1 MWTALVRQL
10 MVFLFTRRGRRIV
23 AFVGVLLLFFITALL
38 IDSRMTLTAAFTG
51 AVAIFSLVAFVVSQF
66 RYRGRQRDRERRDA
80 EQSARRAAASLA
92 RSERIDKAR
101 STLSGAAKTASH
113 RAAGMAGLAK
123 TGLDEAR
130 DRLRFWRRKRKSA
143 VPSVDGRDKQ
153 DSVAG
158 GRPR

>member
-23 AFVGVLLLFFITALL
+23 AFIGVLLLFFITALL
-38 IDSRMTLTAAFTG
+38 IDSRMHLTAAFTG
-51 AVAIFSLVAFVVSQF
+51 AVAVVSLIAFVVNLF
-66 RYRGRQRDRERRDA
+66 RHRGRQRDRERRDA
-80 EQSARRAAASLA
+80 EQSMRRAAAAQA

-101 STLSGAAKTASH
+101 SAVSGAAKTASH

-123 TGLDEAR
+123 TGLDGAR

-143 VPSVDGRDKQ
+143 VPSVDGREKQ
-153 DSVAG
+153 DSMAG
-158 GRPR
+158 GGPR

>member
-38 IDSRMTLTAAFTG
+38 IDSRMNLTAAFTG
-51 AVAIFSLVAFVVSQF
+51 AVSVASLIAFVVSHF
-66 RYRGRQRDRERRDA
+66 RYRTRQRDRERRDV
-80 EQSARRAAASLA
+80 EQATRRAAAAQA

-113 RAAGMAGLAK
+113 RAAGVAGLAK
-123 TGLDEAR
+123 TGLGEAR

-153 DSVAG
+153 DSMAAR
-158 GRPR
+158 RPR